1 MSQNIFVVGL
11 DDSNRALLEGLPDAE
26 NFTFHQL
33 LTFDE
38 LQAGP
43 VSVPDLLDK
52 SQRQLDAFE
61 GSIDAIMGFLDFPAN
76 LMVPILCQRYGLTAA
91 DLKAVLK
98 CEHKYWSR
106 LEQQKV
112 IEEYPAFGLI
122 DIDDDEVTLPAH
134 VSYPAWI
141 KPVLSHSSQ
150 GAFYLEN
157 DEQLRASLEQER
169 RDVDRLGGPFEDV
182 LAMLELPEEIAAAG
196 GRAAMVE
203 ESATGDQ
210 FTVEG
215 FSHDGEIQ
223 IYGVVDSV
231 TYEGA
236 PSFLRYQYP
245 SGLPTAKKELME
257 DVSRRVISQV
267 GLTNTTFNIEY
278 FWDRSSDTLRLLE
291 VNARHS
297 QSHATL
303 FAEVDGVSNHAC
315 MVSLALNEKPKFRQN
330 QGPAGSAAKWFLR
343 RFTDGVVQRIPTEAE
358 VAEIQQQIPG
368 TTIEV
373 SATEGS
379 RLSDAYNE
387 DGYSYVLAEIFTTG
401 EDEAELIDK
410 YQRCVDTLN
419 FEIEDRVEGA

>member
-1 MSQNIFVVGL
+1 MNQNIFVMGL
-11 DDSNRALLEGLPDAE
+11 DDSNRALLEALPDAE
-26 NFTFHQL
+26 RFTFHQL
-33 LTFDE
+33 LTFEE
-38 LQAGP
+38 LQDGP
-43 VSVPDLLDK
+43 VSVPKLLEK
-52 SQRQLDAFE
+52 ARRQLEAFE
-61 GSIDAIMGFLDFPAN
+61 GSIDAIVGFLDFPAN
-76 LMVPILCQRYGLTAA
+76 LMVPILCQEYGLTSAS
-91 DLKAVLK
+91 LEAVLK

-112 IEEYPAFGLI
+112 IDEYSAFDLI
-122 DIDDDEVTLPAH
+122 DINDDDVALPSH
-134 VSYPAWI
+134 MSYPAWI

-169 RDVDRLGGPFEDV
+169 RDVERLGGPFEDV
-182 LAMLELPEEIAAAG
+182 LAMMELPEEIDAAG

-203 ESATGDQ
+203 ESAAGDQ

-223 IYGVVDSV
+223 VYGVVDSV
-231 TYEGA
+231 TYDGA

-245 SGLPTAKKELME
+245 SELPHEMKKRME
-257 DVSRRVISQV
+257 DISRRVISQV
-267 GLTNTTFNIEY
+267 GLTHTTFNIEY

-315 MVSLALNEKPKFRQN
+315 MVSLALNDKPQYRQN
-330 QGPAGSAAKWFLR
+330 EGPAGSAAKWFLR
-343 RFTDGVVQRIPTEAE
+343 RFTDGVVQRAPTEAE

-373 SATEGS
+373 SVAEGS
-379 RLSDAYNE
+379 RLSDSYNE

-410 YQRCVDTLN
+410 YQRCLDTLN
-419 FEIEDRVEGA
+419 FEIEDRAKGA